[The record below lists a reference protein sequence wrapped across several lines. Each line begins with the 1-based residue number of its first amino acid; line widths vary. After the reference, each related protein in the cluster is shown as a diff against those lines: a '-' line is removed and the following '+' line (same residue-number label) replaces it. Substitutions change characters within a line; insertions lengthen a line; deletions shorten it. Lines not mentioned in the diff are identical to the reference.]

1 MIDSERQQLER
12 DLVRE
17 RFAMRSL
24 LEFARTLTPELG
36 AEGILKS
43 ILRTIMGKGLI
54 THAFAYF
61 ANSDDNDYALIHKFG
76 FPRLDAPR
84 VAPFD
89 LLEKWLARHPEGV
102 ELVLPILDSDQDEII
117 AVIGFGPSHSPN
129 IDITEEVNYL
139 ESLSLVGGVA
149 LTNARLFARE
159 KELRATEAQLEIARE
174 IQERLLPQKLPQ
186 IEGLRFAT
194 YWKQSQKV
202 GGDYFDVIDLG
213 QGKALIVIADVVG
226 KGISAAILMSHFQ
239 ATLRALVTGLKSAQY
254 DLMFFTNE
262 LNRLIYESTVT
273 ERYVTTAISL
283 VDALSRTITTAVC
296 GHPRPIV
303 MHGDGTPATIAT
315 SGPPIGIFPDPT
327 FFLDKVG
334 VQLGT
339 RVVYYTDGLSEA
351 HPYGSTKMLA
361 GEGVVELSRDIGEL
375 TQAELVRVIETP
387 NLLDI
392 DDDLTMVVVEFTS

>member
-1 MIDSERQQLER
+1 MIDNERRQLER

-61 ANSDDNDYALIHKFG
+61 ADSDDEDYTLTHKFG
-76 FPRLDAPR
+76 FPKLDTPQ
-84 VAPFD
+84 VATFD
-89 LLEKWLARHPEGV
+89 LLEKWLARHPDGV
-102 ELVLPILDSDQDEII
+102 ELVLPILDSDQEEII
-117 AVIGFGPSHSPN
+117 AVIGFGASHSPN
-129 IDITEEVNYL
+129 IDITEEENYL
-139 ESLSLVGGVA
+139 ESLSLVAGVA

-174 IQERLLPQKLPQ
+174 IQERLLPQRIPK
-186 IEGLRFAT
+186 IAGLNFAT
-194 YWKQSQKV
+194 YWKQSQQV

-213 QGKALIVIADVVG
+213 NGKALVVIADVVG
-226 KGISAAILMSHFQ
+226 KGIGAAILMSHFQ
-239 ATLRALVTGLKSAQY
+239 ATLRALVTSLKANN
-254 DLMFFTNE
+254 DLLFFVNE

-283 VDALSRTITTAVC
+283 IDAPSRTITTAVC
-296 GHPRPIV
+296 GHPRPII
-303 MHGDGTPATIAT
+303 MHGDGAAATIST
-315 SGPPIGIFPDPT
+315 SGPPIGIFADPK
-327 FFLDKVG
+327 FFLDKLG
-334 VQLGT
+334 VQSGA
-339 RVVYYTDGLSEA
+339 RIVYYTDGLSEA
-351 HPYGSTKMLA
+351 HPFGSTKMIA
-361 GEGVVELSRDIGEL
+361 GEGVVELVREIGEL
-375 TQAELVRVIETP
+375 TQVELVRVIETP

-392 DDDLTMVVVEFTS
+392 EDDLTMVVVEFTSD